1 MIPTW
6 LSDWLSPRPDGRA
19 EPIDPLIEAARTLS
33 AHGAEKRRADRR
45 KRTAEHIAAIQALA
59 NGPRPDVAEIEAE
72 LAARFPRQEVRWARQ
87 AGA

>member
-1 MIPTW
+1 MIWIPPFLT
-6 LSDWLSPRPDGRA
+6 RRADGRA

-33 AHGAEKRRADRR
+33 AHGAEKRRADKR
-45 KRTAEHIAAIQALA
+45 KRTAGHIAAIQALA

-72 LAARFPRQEVRWARQ
+72 LAARFARQEARWARQ